1 MLIFL
6 KIKIKKLKYFALKMF
21 FFLKEKKKIYIVM
34 LLFI

>member
-21 FFLKEKKKIYIVM
+21 FFKRKKKIYIVM